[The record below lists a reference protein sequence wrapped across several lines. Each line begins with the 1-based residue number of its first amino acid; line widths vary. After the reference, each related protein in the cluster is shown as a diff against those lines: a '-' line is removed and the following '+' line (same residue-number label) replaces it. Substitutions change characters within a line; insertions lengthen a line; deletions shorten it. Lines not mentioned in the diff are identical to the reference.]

1 MALEA
6 DLKEMCIDTTLKT
19 KNTDTF
25 ITEKEEKKEKEEG
38 EGEGGEE
45 ASNSSAEPAPPPP
58 ASASASESV
67 SEEKK
72 EQLQSNSS
80 FVNVPDVTV
89 QCEKDEYLVKTIDWK
104 NKKVRII
111 TQNGNVRALFVV

>member
-6 DLKEMCIDTTLKT
+6 NLKEMCIDTALKT

-38 EGEGGEE
+38 GGGE
-45 ASNSSAEPAPPPP
+45 ASNSSAEPAAPP
-58 ASASASESV
+58 ASASESV

-72 EQLQSNSS
+72 EQLQSSSS
-80 FVNVPDVTV
+80 FINVPDVTV

-111 TQNGNVRALFVV
+111 TQNGNVRALFVI